1 MSYKTA
7 TAQRSKIDFTP
18 MYATHDAFRRDLAR
32 LAAAVTGRDAG
43 ADRVLAGWQNFK
55 NQLDVHH
62 TVEDAVLWPRV
73 ERAAAGRPRDLAL
86 MREMEAEHA
95 SLHPLLDAV
104 DEAMTSR
111 AGDLPGRVRELSAG
125 LGNHMKHEEES
136 ALPLIQEVLTA
147 RDWDAF
153 RSAMAR
159 RQGPR
164 GAAVYIPWIVDGA
177 SPQDRRKFLDSMPG
191 PVSVLNKLLWE
202 RRYRKRRLWGS

>member
-1 MSYKTA
+1 
-7 TAQRSKIDFTP
+7 
-18 MYATHDAFRRDLAR
+18 
-32 LAAAVTGRDAG
+32 
-43 ADRVLAGWQNFK
+43 
-55 NQLDVHH
+55 
-62 TVEDAVLWPRV
+62 
-73 ERAAAGRPRDLAL
+73 
-86 MREMEAEHA
+86 
-95 SLHPLLDAV
+95 
-104 DEAMTSR
+104 
-111 AGDLPGRVRELSAG
+111 
-125 LGNHMKHEEES
+125 MKHEEES